1 MPTNRN
7 PLLLFQRNIH
17 TFFGCPCRLVLL
29 WLTRLFRSS
38 NNDVA
43 IILFSIFVSSALAA
57 SDAAG
62 GGVAVTIAA
71 TVAATIAAATAAA
84 AAAAQ
89 TRNTSIELVD
99 TRVCFDISWIEIT
112 KPKAV

>member
-1 MPTNRN
+1 M
-7 PLLLFQRNIH
+7 
-17 TFFGCPCRLVLL
+17 
-29 WLTRLFRSS
+29 
-38 NNDVA
+38 A
-43 IILFSIFVSSALAA
+43 IILLSIFVSSALTA

-71 TVAATIAAATAAA
+71 TVAATIAAATAAAA